1 MSGETKGVKKPRPS
15 TPWTMLWGDA
25 KQWNKNHNF
34 ATITTAVFVAINIVL
49 WVILACFGH
58 RLPLRYLNTTI
69 ADFNIGKLLV
79 SLILTRGV
87 LQMFGCALLIIFV
100 LAVAESRMGVVRT
113 VVVALVSALGG
124 LVVGI
129 GLCYGIGLAY
139 QDVGF
144 ITRQQ
149 FTLSPVVLV
158 IGALMAASAYSD
170 TLMRRRI
177 RLLVT
182 SPFW

>member
-1 MSGETKGVKKPRPS
+1 MSGETKEVKKPRPS

-79 SLILTRGV
+79 SLILT
-87 LQMFGCALLIIFV
+87 
-100 LAVAESRMGVVRT
+100 
-113 VVVALVSALGG
+113 
-124 LVVGI
+124 
-129 GLCYGIGLAY
+129 
-139 QDVGF
+139 
-144 ITRQQ
+144 
-149 FTLSPVVLV
+149 
-158 IGALMAASAYSD
+158 
-170 TLMRRRI
+170 
-177 RLLVT
+177 
-182 SPFW
+182 